1 MVGGGI
7 DYEAELAAARLRIRL
22 EQEAG
27 SLAEAQR
34 LRREE
39 AREQML
45 GRLAVLILVAVLFA
59 AIYLFG

>member
-1 MVGGGI
+1 MVGGI
-7 DYEAELAAARLRIRL
+7 DYEAELAAARLRMRL

-45 GRLAVLILVAVLFA
+45 GRLAVLILIAVIYAAFHLFS
-59 AIYLFG
+59 